1 MSTRWVGVAHRMQH
15 RRQEVL
21 LETFWALGL
30 KVSWALGLKVSS
42 CKEKVSSCKDSER
55 SADEVRRWVGVAHRM
70 QHRRQGSWERLRLTV
85 PPPLAHARKRS
96 AV

>member
-1 MSTRWVGVAHRMQH
+1 MGVAHRMQH

-70 QHRRQGSWERLRLTV
+70 QHRRLTV
-85 PPPLAHARKRS
+85 PPPLDTHEKGLLFSLDTLFRTPCR
-96 AV
+96 